1 MPVLSHL
8 EKPHIA
14 PQFFVLGTAF
24 LLALAYTIIRF
35 ESYLQLL
42 LLIPVPLLISDV
54 KKVIENTV
62 PVELNAELKKL
73 AVATL
78 LFSLSFGLGLVL

>member
-1 MPVLSHL
+1 AWAKAYHVILL
-8 EKPHIA
+8 A
-14 PQFFVLGTAF
+14 TAF
-24 LLALAYTIIRF
+24 LFALTYTIIHF

-42 LLIPVPLLISDV
+42 LLIPVPILVSDV
-54 KKVIENTV
+54 KKVIDNTV